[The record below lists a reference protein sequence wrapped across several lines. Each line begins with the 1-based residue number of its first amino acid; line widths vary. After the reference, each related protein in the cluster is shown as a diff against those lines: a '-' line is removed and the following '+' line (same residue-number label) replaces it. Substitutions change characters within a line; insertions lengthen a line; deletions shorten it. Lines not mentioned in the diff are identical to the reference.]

1 MSDPHDGCNNKE
13 AKKKVS
19 KLITPSSPYLCICKA
34 GMCMGCIA
42 AYVAHS
48 VEAESACKMQRW
60 TNYLS
65 KDNQIIPSP
74 LPCCIIAIQL
84 KKKNIQADVHEE
96 AEIWEMSLLLPLSS
110 K

>member
-1 MSDPHDGCNNKE
+1 M
-13 AKKKVS
+13 
-19 KLITPSSPYLCICKA
+19 Y
-34 GMCMGCIA
+34 MGHIA
-42 AYVAHS
+42 VHVAHS
-48 VEAESACKMQRW
+48 VEAESACKMQHW

-84 KKKNIQADVHEE
+84 KKKKTQADVHEE
-96 AEIWEMSLLLPLSS
+96 AEIREMSLLLPLSS